1 MMFSWL
7 KTLLKMLFK
16 PAIESS
22 LRYHLSHYFVF
33 FSIPIDVEDKL
44 VGILDYLTDYKF
56 HLMDS
61 IFSRGCLNM
70 VLKAYLGSPHYLR
83 WSFL

>member
-1 MMFSWL
+1 MIITFNKANNTIFLIVEGLTLMMFSWL

-44 VGILDYLTDYKF
+44 VGILDYLTDYKVPLDGF
-56 HLMDS
+56 N
-61 IFSRGCLNM
+61 IQ
-70 VLKAYLGSPHYLR
+70 
-83 WSFL
+83 

>member
-1 MMFSWL
+1 
-7 KTLLKMLFK
+7 MLFK

-44 VGILDYLTDYKF
+44 VGILDYLTDYRVPLDGF
-56 HLMDS
+56 N
-61 IFSRGCLNM
+61 IQ
-70 VLKAYLGSPHYLR
+70 
-83 WSFL
+83 